1 MKKLMKILKSKI
13 IGRIILIF
21 SCLLLLLLIILNT
34 IGQNYVINVTP
45 SIPIGIYRVYDFDG
59 NVKKGDLV
67 MYTIEKKYQD
77 LTALKGTDF
86 ASLKPVAGIYG
97 DKIEIK
103 NRKIFVNGEEYGE
116 VVIDKRFPIFNGEIK
131 ENEVL
136 TLSKK
141 RLSFDGRYYGAI
153 AKDRILKKG
162 RLVYE
167 FQLFR

>member
-1 MKKLMKILKSKI
+1 MGRLKNLKISRKNLKFCKKIQ
-13 IGRIILIF
+13 IILFLIQF
-21 SCLLLLLLIILNT
+21 LIISTL
-34 IGQNYVINVTP
+34 IYFKWNYVINVTP

-131 ENEVL
+131 ENW
-136 TLSKK
+136 K
-141 RLSFDGRYYGAI
+141 
-153 AKDRILKKG
+153 
-162 RLVYE
+162 
-167 FQLFR
+167 